1 MISFSEYKCLEQSK
15 QAEILWMEGV
25 YLELVRRTRKMNIEL
40 YSLNDFYVEIF
51 FDRITE
57 EPLFL
62 KSFKNIRSLDAYLSL
77 IDIEN
82 ALVLI

>member
-62 KSFKNIRSLDAYLSL
+62 KSFKNISSLDAYLSL